1 MYDRILVP
9 IAIDHISHANASL
22 DVARRLLKAGGEI
35 TLLNVIEDIPTFAQ
49 NYIPDGTL
57 EANKV
62 LAIEALNT
70 LAQENAHNYSAEII
84 HGKPAVAILDY
95 AAKIDAGCIVIA
107 SHQPGLEDYFIGS
120 TAARVVRHAK
130 CCVHVL
136 R

>member
-9 IAIDHISHANASL
+9 IALDHISHANDSL
-22 DVARRLLKAGGEI
+22 EIAHRLLKEGGTI

-49 NYIPDGTL
+49 SYLPEGTL
-57 EANKV
+57 KANEEHAV
-62 LAIEALNT
+62 DALNA
-70 LAQENAHNYSAEII
+70 LAQEKGSAYSAHII
-84 HGKPAVAILDY
+84 HGKASIAILEF
-95 AAKIDAGCIVIA
+95 AAKKDADCIVIA
-107 SHQPGLEDYFIGS
+107 SHKPGLEDYFIGS